1 MVGVNE
7 WREDLERLGCSRHP
21 GSLVLEVRVWSCSRW
36 FYRCINVSYVPASEL
51 GTRGANGGPEPSG
64 SLTLELT
71 ANGKTGIIQES
82 QKQMPS

>member
-1 MVGVNE
+1 MNGERTWSVSVAVGIRGVRC
-7 WREDLERLGCSRHP
+7 WRL
-21 GSLVLEVRVWSCSRW
+21 RVWSCSRW